1 MIFTVEIII
10 AMNMEIIT
18 LVCCKITDFRK
29 IVYKGQNED
38 DLQSKTVI
46 KEFVLRIVLF
56 LHRNWIKPQ
65 SLKEFCFSNSITD
78 FIKNR
83 YKGQNLQY
91 QLTKEDELQLKSGI
105 KEIVLKIVFFF
116 IGIDYR
122 HNSVMQF
129 KNSLSP

>member
-38 DLQSKTVI
+38 DLQSKIVI

-56 LHRNWIKPQ
+56 LHRN
-65 SLKEFCFSNSITD
+65 
-78 FIKNR
+78 
-83 YKGQNLQY
+83 
-91 QLTKEDELQLKSGI
+91 
-105 KEIVLKIVFFF
+105 
-116 IGIDYR
+116 
-122 HNSVMQF
+122 
-129 KNSLSP
+129 